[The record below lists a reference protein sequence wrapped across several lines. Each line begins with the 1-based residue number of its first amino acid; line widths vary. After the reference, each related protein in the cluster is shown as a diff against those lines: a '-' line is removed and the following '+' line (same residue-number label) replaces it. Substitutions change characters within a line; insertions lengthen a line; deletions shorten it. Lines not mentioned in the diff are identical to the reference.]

1 MASVDIQFVKP
12 QEANLENIYLDIIA
26 GAKNGHFNDAY
37 VDSHD
42 AQKNLQMLLT
52 QAIRGGEVLMPP
64 PVGLQPVSSYAKLFS
79 VEVKKCVVGYVLI
92 LKKKK
97 SIEMLFAGVYQEH
110 RGKGYGV
117 ALCAHFK
124 KLYKKQNLV
133 VRCKKNS
140 EQMVGILLKLNF
152 KIKEVDYPTVNTYLV
167 YE

>member
-12 QEANLENIYLDIIA
+12 QKANIEKIYLDIIA
-26 GAKNGHFNDAY
+26 GAKNGHFNEGYA
-37 VDSHD
+37 DSAD
-42 AQKNLQMLLT
+42 TQRNLQMLLS
-52 QAIRGGEVLMPP
+52 QSYHGGEVLLPP
-64 PVGLQPVSSYAKLFS
+64 PVGLEPVISYAKLFS
-79 VEVKKCVVGYVLI
+79 VDVGKCVVGYVLI

-97 SIEMLFAGVYQEH
+97 SIEMLFAGIYQEH

-124 KLYKKQNLV
+124 KLYKKDNLV

-140 EQMVGILLKLNF
+140 SQMVSILLKLNF
-152 KIKEVDYPTVNTYLV
+152 KIKEVDYPTENTYLV